1 MPVVINEFE
10 VLPAAPAAARGPAAP
25 APSEAPARKD
35 PPEPAAVAAAMHV
48 LAAHA
53 LRSWAH

>member
-1 MPVVINEFE
+1 MPVLINEFE
-10 VLPAAPAAARGPAAP
+10 VLPAASPAQGPAAP

-35 PPEPAAVAAAMHV
+35 PPEPCAVAAAMHV
-48 LAAHA
+48 LAAQA